1 MNVLLAK
8 NFDTEKLKY
17 SELKIMKSGAK
28 SVYINY
34 NGNKVNL
41 QTPVLNLPY
50 GVNDN
55 MQFIKKDDNRK
66 EEERK
71 YDVTASFKGMD
82 ENAKIKQFHDK
93 MKELEQK
100 IIDDAFKNRLVW
112 LKNNYG
118 GNKEVVANM
127 FTPIVKHDKD
137 KQTGE
142 YANKYP
148 PTFKAKIP
156 YNSQENKFEFD
167 CYDMDDN
174 EINFNDIMLNLKGGK
189 AQFIIQ
195 LSGIWFSAGMFG
207 CSWKIVSA
215 KFQQINTS
223 KLTFVQDSDDDNVAE
238 GDDDDDISVDNDV
251 IAKISQPQSQKKTL
265 VEKPTHTVASTP
277 APVAPKPVP
286 VHKPIPQEEED
297 DDEADDD
304 VDADEDVAGG
314 GLENVNEEDEAEEEE
329 ADDSDDEEVKVVPVK
344 VEPVKPAAAEKPKK
358 VVAKKAK

>member
-41 QTPVLNLPY
+41 QTPVLNIPY

-66 EEERK
+66 DEERK
-71 YDVTASFKGMD
+71 YDVTVSFKGMD
-82 ENAKIKQFHDK
+82 ENPKIKQFHDK
-93 MKELEQK
+93 MKELEHK
-100 IIDDAFKNRLVW
+100 IIDDAFTNRLVW
-112 LKNNYG
+112 FKNNYG
-118 GNKEVVANM
+118 GNKDVVANM

-156 YNSQENKFEFD
+156 YNSFENKFEFD
-167 CYDMDDN
+167 CYDMDNN
-174 EINFNDIMLNLKGGK
+174 ETNFNDILLNLKGGK

-223 KLTFVQDSDDDNVAE
+223 KLTFVQDSDDENTAG

-251 IAKISQPQSQKKTL
+251 IAKISQKKTL
-265 VEKPTHTVASTP
+265 VEKPAP
-277 APVAPKPVP
+277 AVAPPVPKLVP

-297 DDEADDD
+297 EDEEEAEDDD
-304 VDADEDVAGG
+304 ADT
-314 GLENVNEEDEAEEEE
+314 GLENVNEEEDEGDEAE
-329 ADDSDDEEVKVVPVK
+329 ADSDEEEVKVVPVK
-344 VEPVKPAAAEKPKK
+344 EAKAVAAVAEPVKPAETKAKK
-358 VVAKKAK
+358 AVAKKGK